1 MGTVFPHIR
10 PVGTY
15 YFSCMVL
22 GYKSVPGAGIAVKF
36 GSKELF
42 GLPKIVPWCQKFLI
56 LMKSMANWSQE
67 MVPYYQF
74 VPYQTFLIAKFDCI
88 RNGGIPYFLK

>member
-42 GLPKIVPWCQKFLI
+42 GLPKIVP
-56 LMKSMANWSQE
+56 
-67 MVPYYQF
+67 
-74 VPYQTFLIAKFDCI
+74 
-88 RNGGIPYFLK
+88 